1 MRRKAWG
8 ECHRTANRNRLAYPS
23 LLMPPVTAPPRRRR
37 PCARPPKTSPYMR
50 QQFLSI
56 GLCRIVERDR
66 AVGLAADDDFSFGH
80 EVEIIDDLERLVD
93 VVRHDDRR
101 DAQSV
106 VQFANQLTDDSQRD

>member
-1 MRRKAWG
+1 MRRNAWG

-23 LLMPPVTAPPRRRR
+23 LLMLPVTAPPRRRR

-66 AVGLAADDDFSFGH
+66 AVGLAADELPHVRVRGSAHFIRGAAGDDFSFGH

-93 VVRHDDRR
+93 VVRHDD
-101 DAQSV
+101 
-106 VQFANQLTDDSQRD
+106 